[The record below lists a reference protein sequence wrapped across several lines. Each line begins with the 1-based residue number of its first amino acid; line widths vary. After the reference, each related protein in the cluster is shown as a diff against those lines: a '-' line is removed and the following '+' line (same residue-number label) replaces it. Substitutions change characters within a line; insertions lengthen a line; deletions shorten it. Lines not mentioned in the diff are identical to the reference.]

1 MNLNAVILKT
11 KLKLYKDFISIDSND
26 SRTLVQIWQL
36 FSKVHFKMQYLLI
49 KKNPFEVCFCFSF
62 LIYDFWGMLFYSIVE
77 QNVNVSSSNN
87 LRRHFTQIEN
97 R

>member
-1 MNLNAVILKT
+1 
-11 KLKLYKDFISIDSND
+11 
-26 SRTLVQIWQL
+26 
-36 FSKVHFKMQYLLI
+36 
-49 KKNPFEVCFCFSF
+49 
-62 LIYDFWGMLFYSIVE
+62 MLFYSIVE